1 MSNTPIEHQVENTQE
16 EQVFIESCRQ
26 YRPAK
31 QLEFTGLNAALAC
44 LKNWAK
50 HGIDGLEQHM
60 LCPEAVIMC
69 MRSMESMIQAHSH
82 FLDHRQ
88 HIEIMWPYLYLILM
102 VFDWYIKHENFQTRH
117 QVCHAI
123 VHFLACVSGRV
134 NNGPL
139 HDEFSE
145 RPRTFR
151 RDEYALFQTLDW
163 TEENAAQVA
172 APLLD
177 KKMTLKVLQEY
188 LAQLKT
194 DEVEWRRVFDNIDI
208 YISIYMY
215 VYVYICMYI
224 YNCIYMYMYIYI
236 CMYIYMYICIHVY
249 IYVCMYICIYIHIY
263 IFMCVYIYIYLYACV
278 CIYIYIYVYV

>member
-1 MSNTPIEHQVENTQE
+1 VCTTVPTTEMSNTPIEHQVENTQE

-194 DEVEWRRVFDNIDI
+194 DEVEWRRVFDNIEGKTKDPEDYFDEFGSKMQSVQSLVQWVEHGMFLCLVPLANTRCPCKACRKI
-208 YISIYMY
+208 YGKD
-215 VYVYICMYI
+215 
-224 YNCIYMYMYIYI
+224 
-236 CMYIYMYICIHVY
+236 
-249 IYVCMYICIYIHIY
+249 
-263 IFMCVYIYIYLYACV
+263 FAYAQ
-278 CIYIYIYVYV
+278 